1 MKYKAVLLDFDG
13 TIADTTRLIV
23 DSWQH
28 TYRTLTGRE
37 GEEEFILSTFG
48 ETLRDSLQMAFP
60 EHDVQEAVDV
70 YKSYQMSLQESAW
83 FLFPGIREMLRA
95 LKEQGYLVGVVTSR
109 TGSTCRQGLASCGIE
124 QYIDALV
131 TCDDTTAHKPDPEP
145 ALIGLGQLRGQE
157 GSGSPEGVL
166 TAEEAL
172 FVGDT
177 RFDIDCAH
185 NAGIPAALVAW
196 SATMKKEDPVQTWPA
211 EYYLESPEQLVEI
224 LRG

>member
-1 MKYKAVLLDFDG
+1 MKPALSFWD
-13 TIADTTRLIV
+13 
-23 DSWQH
+23 DSSSKSVKGSREREVQAASIS
-28 TYRTLTGRE
+28 RATGLHI
-37 GEEEFILSTFG
+37 FICDNSG
-48 ETLRDSLQMAFP
+48 
-60 EHDVQEAVDV
+60 
-70 YKSYQMSLQESAW
+70 K
-83 FLFPGIREMLRA
+83 
-95 LKEQGYLVGVVTSR
+95 VVICS
-109 TGSTCRQGLASCGIE
+109 
-124 QYIDALV
+124 DALV